1 MNEDKKV
8 LITGASGG
16 LGRACAVEAAK
27 AGYYVICHYNGSK
40 AKAEETMRLVEEVG
54 GKGEL
59 IQFNVSD
66 RADCKAKL
74 DELTAKLSA
83 NGEILWGIINN
94 AGITRDNTF
103 VGLEDS
109 DWDAVIHTNL
119 DSFYNVLKPLVM
131 TMASRKNK
139 RGGRIITV
147 ASVSGIIGNRG
158 QTNYSA
164 SKGGII
170 AATKA
175 LAVELAG
182 RGITCNAIAPG
193 VIDTDMTKAIRPEA
207 YEIIM
212 QAIPMGRPGKPEEI
226 AATAVFLLSEGAAYI
241 TRQVITV
248 DGAVR
253 RDSSG
258 ASRRRAYPARR
269 ELPRR
274 LRCARFP
281 NRRSRCS
288 CPR

>member
-1 MNEDKKV
+1 MAQV
-8 LITGASGG
+8 QA
-16 LGRACAVEAAK
+16 
-27 AGYYVICHYNGSK
+27 
-40 AKAEETMRLVEEVG
+40 VG

-59 IQFNVSD
+59 IQFNISD

-74 DELTAKLSA
+74 DELTAKLTA

-182 RGITCNAIAPG
+182 RNVTCNVIAPG
-193 VIDTDMTKAIRPEA
+193 AIETEMTANIIPEA
-207 YEIIM
+207 KEIM
-212 QAIPMGRPGKPEEI
+212 LSTIPMKRMGQLEEI
-226 AATAVFLLSEGAAYI
+226 GAIAVFLLSEGASYI

-248 DGAVR
+248 DGGMV
-253 RDSSG
+253 G
-258 ASRRRAYPARR
+258 
-269 ELPRR
+269 
-274 LRCARFP
+274 
-281 NRRSRCS
+281 
-288 CPR
+288 